1 MDNLLPISEL
11 DDAELV
17 RLSLADPDRFSYIIS
32 RYQESLA
39 RYIRRLGANSTED
52 TEDILQEVFL
62 KVYLNLND
70 FNPDLKFSSWIYRI
84 AHNQVISHFR
94 KRQARPEAHSL
105 PIDSEGLQLLADDMA
120 LDHQSDIHLRQEG
133 ILAALRQIDSKYQEI
148 LILKFFEDKSYQ
160 EISDI
165 LKKPAGTV
173 ASLLNRAKK
182 SLKEALPATWENI

>member
-32 RYQESLA
+32 RYQEKLA
-39 RYIRRLGANSTED
+39 RYIRRLGAIGTED
-52 TEDILQEVFL
+52 VEDILQEVFL

-120 LDHQSDIHLRQEG
+120 LDRQSDVHLRQEV
-133 ILAALRQIDSKYQEI
+133 ILAALQQIDSRYREI

-182 SLKEALPATWENI
+182 SLKEALPANWENI

>member
-1 MDNLLPISEL
+1 MDNLLQISDLE
-11 DDAELV
+11 DAELV
-17 RLSLADPDRFSYIIS
+17 RLSLADPNKFSLIIN
-32 RYQESLA
+32 RYQDKLA
-39 RYIRRLGANSTED
+39 RYVRRLGAFSAED
-52 TEDILQEVFL
+52 TEDILQGIFL

-70 FNPDLKFSSWIYRI
+70 FKTDLKFSSWIYRI

-94 KRQARPEAHSL
+94 KHQVRPEAHSS
-105 PIDSEGLQLLADDMA
+105 PIDSPGFELLANDIS
-120 LDHQSDIHLRQEG
+120 LDFQSDVNLRQAA
-133 ILAALRQIDSKYQEI
+133 IAAALGKIDARYREI

-182 SLKEALPATWENI
+182 SLKNSLSVKMAE